1 MGHIH
6 EHTYAASEH
15 EHGAIPVPD
24 DGRKTPRAKLI
35 ILLPHWIEHNQ
46 EHAESFR
53 ERAEKARELGLEAV
67 AEQIEVAVERMV
79 TCGQALAAAL
89 KEMEEE

>member
-1 MGHIH
+1 MGYIH
-6 EHTYAASEH
+6 EHRHAASEH

-24 DGRKTPRAKLI
+24 DGRRTSRAKLR
-35 ILLPHWIEHNQ
+35 ILLPHWIEHNE

-53 ERAEKARELGLEAV
+53 EWAEKARELGLEAV

-79 TCGQALAAAL
+79 TCGEALAAAL
-89 KEMEEE
+89 KELEK